1 MKDKVRIEKA
11 EKLNK
16 TMLSVPKEDRTA
28 GPPTQDIPSPLKD
41 KLASS
46 VCHI

>member
-1 MKDKVRIEKA
+1 MKDEVRIAKA

-28 GPPTQDIPSPLKD
+28 DPLYPRHTITIKR
-41 KLASS
+41 
-46 VCHI
+46 

>member
-1 MKDKVRIEKA
+1 MKDEVRIAKA

-28 GPPTQDIPSPLKD
+28 EQFTKTY
-41 KLASS
+41 
-46 VCHI
+46 HHH

>member
-16 TMLSVPKEDRTA
+16 TMLSVPKEDRTLESTY
-28 GPPTQDIPSPLKD
+28 PRHTITIKR
-41 KLASS
+41 
-46 VCHI
+46 